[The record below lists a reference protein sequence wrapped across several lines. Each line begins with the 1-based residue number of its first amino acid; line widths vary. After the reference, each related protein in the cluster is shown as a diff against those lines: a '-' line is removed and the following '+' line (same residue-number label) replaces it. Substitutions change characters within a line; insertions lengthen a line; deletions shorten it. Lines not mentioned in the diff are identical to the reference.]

1 MNQPAFKFPDE
12 IEDKKD
18 ESKEADALEIEIVDD
33 TPPEDKGR
41 DPLPKEIVKE
51 LEEDDLEEYS
61 EKVKKRL
68 SQMKKVWHDERR
80 EKEAAR
86 REAEE
91 AFRLAQG
98 RDAEVKKLRSWL
110 GAGQQYYSNELAK
123 ATEVAIL
130 TAKTALRAAYEEGDP
145 VKIADAQEA
154 LTDAKIKLKELQYQQ
169 APLQNESEGVEHQ
182 QQVQELQPVIDPKA
196 SAWKSKN
203 TWFGVDEEMTSLAL
217 GLHQKLVR
225 QGVDPRSD
233 DYYRRV
239 DEAMRKRF
247 PEEFEGE
254 ELDNE
259 TPEQPLKSKAEKP
272 RKPATVVAPATRST
286 APNKVRLTQTQVA
299 LAKKFGLT
307 PEQYAKELIKLENQN
322 G

>member
-41 DPLPKEIVKE
+41 EPLPKEIVKE

-91 AFRLAQG
+91 AFRLAQA
-98 RDAEVKKLRSWL
+98 RDAEIRQLRQKVGDGEKVFSEEMTKAVTAEITSAKQRL
-110 GAGQQYYSNELAK
+110 QQ
-123 ATEVAIL
+123 
-130 TAKTALRAAYEEGDP
+130 AYEEGDP
-145 VKIADAQEA
+145 AKIADAQEA
-154 LTDAKIKLKELQYQQ
+154 LTDAKIKLKEVQYRKP
-169 APLQNESEGVEHQ
+169 PLQNESEGVEHQ

-239 DEAMRKRF
+239 DEVMRKRF
-247 PEEFEGE
+247 PEQFESE
-254 ELDNE
+254 ELDDE
-259 TPEQPLKSKAEKP
+259 TPEQPPKSKAEKP

>member
-1 MNQPAFKFPDE
+1 MTQPEFKFPDE
-12 IEDKKD
+12 VDDKKG
-18 ESKEADALEIEIVDD
+18 EEGKEADALEIEVVDD
-33 TPPEDKGR
+33 PPPEDRGR
-41 DPLPKEIVKE
+41 EPLPDTIVKE
-51 LEEDDLEEYS
+51 LEDDTLEEYS
-61 EKVKKRL
+61 DKVKKRL

-91 AFRLAQG
+91 AVRFAQAK
-98 RDAEVKKLRSWL
+98 DAEIKRLQARIGEGEKTFT
-110 GAGQQYYSNELAK
+110 AELTKSITA
-123 ATEVAIL
+123 EVAS
-130 TAKTALRAAYEEGDP
+130 AKQRLQQAYEEGDP
-145 VKIADAQEA
+145 AKIADAQEA
-154 LTDAKIKLKELQYQQ
+154 LTDAKIKLKETEYRRT
-169 APLQNESEGVEHQ
+169 PLQTETEGVEQ
-182 QQVQELQPVIDPKA
+182 QSQAQEPQPVLDPKA
-196 SAWKSKN
+196 QAWKSKN

-254 ELDNE
+254 EPDDSE
-259 TPEQPLKSKAEKP
+259 DTPPTRAKDKP

-286 APNKVRLTQTQVA
+286 APNKVRLTQSQVA
-299 LAKKFGLT
+299 FAKRAGIPL
-307 PEQYAKELIKLENQN
+307 ERYAKEVIKLENNN